1 MKNKS
6 ATRFVTTN
14 IALVSTL
21 LLFVEAAR
29 AVPSMY
35 SLTGDWSNTL
45 NPHGAW
51 SYNYNNSPISM
62 FQTFWWGQAGWCG
75 NASDWGRWLGDGAIL
90 QGSSPAGMT
99 DPWGNVVPPAHDWQP
114 GDVILHALS
123 VAYGGDSTFLNVT
136 WTSPADGTI
145 DISGRAWDA
154 QIYSDRDMRWSLSVG
169 GETFA
174 ERSSVRGLY
183 RTDSSAQFASNLL
196 GDHTLAGIPV
206 ARGDVVEFLLA
217 TQTYYGQF
225 IGLEESI
232 AFTPVPE
239 PGPVAL
245 LAMGLLTCG
254 WFRNRRS

>member
-6 ATRFVTTN
+6 TKRFITTN
-14 IALVSTL
+14 IAVASAL
-21 LLFVEAAR
+21 LLLAGVAR

-51 SYNYNNSPISM
+51 SYNYNNSPISV

-75 NASDWGRWLGDGAIL
+75 NWSDWGRWLGDGAIL

-123 VAYGGDSTFLNVT
+123 IAYGGDSTFLNVT

-154 QIYSDRDMRWSLSVG
+154 QIYSDRDMRWSLGVG

-183 RTDSSAQFASNLL
+183 RSDSSAQFASNLV
-196 GDHTLAGIPV
+196 GNHTLAGIPV
-206 ARGDVVEFLLA
+206 ARGEIVEFRLA

-225 IGLEESI
+225 VGLEEGI

-239 PGPVAL
+239 PGPGVL
-245 LAMGLLTCG
+245 LAAGILTYG